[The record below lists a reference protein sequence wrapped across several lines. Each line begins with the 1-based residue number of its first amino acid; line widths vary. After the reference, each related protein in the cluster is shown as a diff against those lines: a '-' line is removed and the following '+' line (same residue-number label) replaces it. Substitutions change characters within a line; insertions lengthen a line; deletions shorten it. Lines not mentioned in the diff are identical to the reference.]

1 MYVLF
6 QETLE
11 YVFKIVLVFCLK
23 LHFLF
28 LTGLLC
34 KLFNAYAKLWRENKE
49 YHGIF
54 LEKKCE
60 LHRNEKLEPLSRST
74 GKASRTFLSKQSMD
88 ENNDQST
95 I

>member
-28 LTGLLC
+28 LTGRLC

-54 LEKKCE
+54 FRKK
-60 LHRNEKLEPLSRST
+60 NENYTETK
-74 GKASRTFLSKQSMD
+74 
-88 ENNDQST
+88 N
-95 I
+95 